1 MKSIAMDLAVIGGG
15 PAGLAAAAE
24 AKRLGIRN
32 MVLIERDERLGG
44 ILPQCIHGGFGIEKF
59 KKELTGPE
67 YAHRYIEMLKE
78 LEVDVELNT
87 MVLELDRDRNL
98 VVSNAGQGIK
108 QYQCKSIILAMGCRE
123 RTRGA
128 LGIPGTRPAGI
139 FTAGRAQ
146 RLMNIEG
153 CIPGRK
159 VVILGSGDIGMI
171 MARRL
176 SLEGAEV
183 KVVAEILPYPSGLIR
198 NEVQCLRD
206 FKIPLL
212 LSHTVGEIHGYRR
225 IEGVTLV
232 KVDEGFNF
240 IPGTEEFVEC
250 DTLLL
255 SVGLIPENELSKMA
269 GGDLDPVTRGAVVD
283 DYLETSVEGIFAC
296 GNVLHVN
303 DMVDY
308 VSLEGELAARGA
320 YGRVTG
326 KRVPRP
332 QGMKLRVGRNL
343 NYVVPRY
350 LTDSS
355 GKMLS
360 LRVSRPMG
368 RMRIRVGDRFSK
380 KFDFARPS
388 EMIRLRLPQGFAEEE
403 SSTDGLEVSCEEI

>member
-1 MKSIAMDLAVIGGG
+1 
-15 PAGLAAAAE
+15 
-24 AKRLGIRN
+24 
-32 MVLIERDERLGG
+32 
-44 ILPQCIHGGFGIEKF
+44 
-59 KKELTGPE
+59 
-67 YAHRYIEMLKE
+67 
-78 LEVDVELNT
+78 
-87 MVLELDRDRNL
+87 
-98 VVSNAGQGIK
+98 
-108 QYQCKSIILAMGCRE
+108 MGCRE

-198 NEVQCLRD
+198 NEVQCLHD
-206 FKIPLL
+206 FHIPLL
-212 LSHTVGEIHGYRR
+212 LSHTVAEIHGYRR

-232 KVDEGFNF
+232 KVDENF
-240 IPGTEEFVEC
+240 QHIAGTEELVEC

-269 GGDLDPVTRGAVVD
+269 GVVLDPVTRGPVVN
-283 DYLETSVEGIFAC
+283 DYLETSTEGIFAC

-320 YGRVTG
+320 YARVTG
-326 KRVPRP
+326 KRI
-332 QGMKLRVGRNL
+332 QSSKGMKLEITKNL

-355 GKMLS
+355 PKVLS
-360 LRVSRPMG
+360 MRVSRPMG
-368 RMRIRVGDRFSK
+368 KMRIQIGDRFSK
-380 KFDFARPS
+380 KFDYARPS
-388 EMIRLRLPQGFAEEE
+388 EMIRLRLPQGFAEGE
-403 SSTDGLEVSCEEI
+403 SSADGLEVRCEEI

>member
-1 MKSIAMDLAVIGGG
+1 LRVD
-15 PAGLAAAAE
+15 AE
-24 AKRLGIRN
+24 L
-32 MVLIERDERLGG
+32 D
-44 ILPQCIHGGFGIEKF
+44 
-59 KKELTGPE
+59 
-67 YAHRYIEMLKE
+67 
-78 LEVDVELNT
+78 T
-87 MVLELDRDRNL
+87 MVLDLDRDRNL
-98 VVSNAGQGIK
+98 VVTNERQGIK
-108 QYQCKSIILAMGCRE
+108 QYRCKAIILAMGCRE

-198 NEVQCLRD
+198 NEVQCLHD
-206 FKIPLL
+206 FHIPLRL
-212 LSHTVGEIHGYRR
+212 NHTVAEIHGYRR
-225 IEGVTLV
+225 LEGVTLV
-232 KVDEGFNF
+232 KVDEHLQPLG
-240 IPGTEEFVEC
+240 GTEEFVEC

-269 GGDLDPVTRGAVVD
+269 GVVLHPVTRGPVVD

-332 QGMKLRVGRNL
+332 KGIELEVGRNL

-355 GKMLS
+355 GKVLS
-360 LRVSRPMG
+360 MRVTRPMG
-368 RMRIRVGDRFSK
+368 RMRIRIGDRFSK
-380 KFDFARPS
+380 KFEFARPS
-388 EMIRLRLPQGFAEEE
+388 EMIRLRLPPEVLTEGE
-403 SSTDGLEVSCEEI
+403 SSADGLEVSCEEI

>member
-1 MKSIAMDLAVIGGG
+1 MVAE
-15 PAGLAAAAE
+15 PAL
-24 AKRLGIRN
+24 
-32 MVLIERDERLGG
+32 VVTSERGG
-44 ILPQCIHGGFGIEKF
+44 IK
-59 KKELTGPE
+59 
-67 YAHRYIEMLKE
+67 RY
-78 LEVDVELNT
+78 
-87 MVLELDRDRNL
+87 R
-98 VVSNAGQGIK
+98 
-108 QYQCKSIILAMGCRE
+108 CKAIILAMGCRE

-198 NEVQCLRD
+198 NEVQCLHD
-206 FKIPLL
+206 FHIPLR
-212 LSHTVGEIHGYRR
+212 LSHTVAEIHGYRR
-225 IEGVTLV
+225 LEGVTLA
-232 KVDEGFNF
+232 KVDEHFNF

-269 GGDLDPVTRGAVVD
+269 GVVLDPVTRGPVVD
-283 DYLETSVEGIFAC
+283 DYWETSVEGIFAC

-303 DMVDY
+303 DVVDY

-326 KRVPRP
+326 KSIRSSKGV
-332 QGMKLRVGRNL
+332 KLEITQNL

-355 GKMLS
+355 PKVLS
-360 LRVSRPMG
+360 MRVSKPMG
-368 RMRIRVGDRFSK
+368 KMRIRVGSRFSK
-380 KFDFARPS
+380 KFDYARPS
-388 EMIRLRLPQGFAEEE
+388 EMIRLRLPQGCFAEGE
-403 SSTDGLEVSCEEI
+403 SSADGLEVSCEEV